1 MLGKVIKYD
10 LKWIYKPLVV
20 FYCLALLFS
29 VLTRALSNIE
39 HSIVF
44 NVLTQ
49 ICSGTVIAMMIN
61 IIINNLMRCWAR
73 FVKNIYKDESYLTH
87 TLPVKNQDI
96 FLAKVISGIITIITS
111 FIIIILCVL
120 VSYGTKANLEAFKV
134 FFEPI
139 EKLMNMNSWIVV
151 SIILAI
157 LVIEF
162 IFVLI
167 SGYLG
172 IVLGHK
178 SNNMR
183 IVKSVIFGFMA
194 FMVMSI
200 SSVLLL
206 YIVGL
211 FNENI
216 MNLFN
221 TVELP
226 NKETIKVMMFG
237 EMALYVFYIVI
248 YYVIGNKI
256 IKCGVNVE

>member
-1 MLGKVIKYD
+1 
-10 LKWIYKPLVV
+10 
-20 FYCLALLFS
+20 
-29 VLTRALSNIE
+29 
-39 HSIVF
+39 
-44 NVLTQ
+44 
-49 ICSGTVIAMMIN
+49 
-61 IIINNLMRCWAR
+61 
-73 FVKNIYKDESYLTH
+73 
-87 TLPVKNQDI
+87 
-96 FLAKVISGIITIITS
+96 
-111 FIIIILCVL
+111 
-120 VSYGTKANLEAFKV
+120 
-134 FFEPI
+134 
-139 EKLMNMNSWIVV
+139 MNMNSWIVV
-151 SIILAI
+151 SILLPI
-157 LVIEF
+157 LVIEI

-237 EMALYVFYIVI
+237 GMALYVFYIVI